1 MSAENPRSMTP
12 TQLKNARERLG
23 LTQAQLGRLLD
34 TDGQTVRR
42 MEMPPD
48 ASTHRKPA
56 ARMVRLLQAYLAGYR
71 PPDWPTNQAE

>member
-1 MSAENPRSMTP
+1 MTP
-12 TQLKNARERLG
+12 QEIKKARESLG

-42 MEMPPD
+42 MEMPED

-56 ARMVRLLQAYLAGYR
+56 VRMVRLVQAYLDGYR
-71 PPDWPTNQAE
+71 PSDWPD